1 MRVQDRFGGM
11 WDESRN
17 GGGMWNDRNFNGGM
31 LDENRIVGL
40 GYGTSIGLVGSF
52 WALG

>member
-17 GGGMWNDRNFNGGM
+17 GGRMRDDRNFNGAM
-31 LDENRIVGL
+31 RDESRIAGP

-52 WALG
+52 SALG